1 MRHRM
6 SESKKRLNARKG
18 SITARLP
25 NHRGF
30 RPSYPGQKPKG
41 WKKGIR
47 DRQARV
53 EKRLGVR

>member
-1 MRHRM
+1 M
-6 SESKKRLNARKG
+6 NARKG

-25 NHRGF
+25 KRKRF
-30 RPSYPGQKPKG
+30 IPSYPGQKPKG